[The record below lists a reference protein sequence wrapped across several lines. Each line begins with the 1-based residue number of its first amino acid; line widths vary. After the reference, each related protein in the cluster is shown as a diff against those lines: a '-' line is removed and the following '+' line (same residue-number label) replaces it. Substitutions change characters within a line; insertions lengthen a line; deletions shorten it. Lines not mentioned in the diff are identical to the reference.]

1 MNNWPVYKI
10 ENICDIKSGKRIPL
24 GFDFVINETQHP
36 YIRARDIK
44 NGRIN
49 TDDLIYLDD
58 STFAKIKKYI
68 IEENDIAITIVGA
81 SIGDIGF
88 ATKEVNGF
96 NLTENAVRLTNFKD
110 NVSSQYLFYLLVQ
123 NQYKEFMQ
131 TIAGGAA
138 QPKLGIY
145 KIQRIK
151 VQLPSLP
158 TQQKIASI
166 LSAYDNLIQNY
177 KKQIEALQT
186 AASDLYKEWFVRF
199 RFPGYKNVDMKDSYI
214 GKIPKTFE
222 VKKQNEVIKDYIG
235 GGWGEDEQSEQFSI
249 EAAVVRGADF
259 PEFTNGDI
267 TTCPVRYHKVSN
279 YNSRIIEPENIVL
292 EVSGG
297 TQEQPVGRTVIVS
310 KERLKRFN
318 NKLICASF
326 CKLIKLNKSIISPLF
341 YYYWMQFVYDTRV
354 IDRYQLQSTGIINF
368 KFEYFLRKGDVLLPP
383 KDLMDSFESKVKI
396 IHSKIE
402 KHAIGIENLTQQ
414 RDLLLPRLM
423 SGKIDI

>member
-151 VQLPSLP
+151 VQLPPLP

-186 AASDLYKEWFVRF
+186 AASELYKEWFVRF
-199 RFPGYKNVDMKDSYI
+199 RFPGYQTTKFEN
-214 GKIPKTFE
+214 GIPE
-222 VKKQNEVIKDYIG
+222 
-235 GGWGEDEQSEQFSI
+235 GWKVVLASKLGEF
-249 EAAVVRGADF
+249 VRGK
-259 PEFTNGDI
+259 NI
-267 TTCPVRYHKVSN
+267 TAEEMQEGMIPVISAG
-279 YNSRIIEPENIVL
+279 IEPSGFHNQSNVKGVSLTISNSGANAGYLQINYSNIWAADC
-292 EVSGG
+292 SYCNSAKH
-297 TQEQPVGRTVIVS
+297 IY
-310 KERLKRFN
+310 
-318 NKLICASF
+318 
-326 CKLIKLNKSIISPLF
+326 F
-341 YYYWMQFVYDTRV
+341 YYELLNNMRV
-354 IDRYQLQSTGIINF
+354 VLFNLQ
-368 KFEYFLRKGDVLLPP
+368 KG
-383 KDLMDSFESKVKI
+383 
-396 IHSKIE
+396 
-402 KHAIGIENLTQQ
+402 AA
-414 RDLLLPRLM
+414 
-423 SGKIDI
+423 

>member
-151 VQLPSLP
+151 VQLPPLP

-186 AASDLYKEWFVRF
+186 AASELYKEWFVRF
-199 RFPGYKNVDMKDSYI
+199 RFPGYQTTKFEN
-214 GKIPKTFE
+214 GIPE
-222 VKKQNEVIKDYIG
+222 
-235 GGWGEDEQSEQFSI
+235 GWKVVLASELGEF
-249 EAAVVRGADF
+249 VRGK
-259 PEFTNGDI
+259 NI
-267 TTCPVRYHKVSN
+267 TAEEMQEGMIPVISAG
-279 YNSRIIEPENIVL
+279 IEPSGFHNQSNVKGVSLTISNSGANAGYLQINYSNIWAADCSYCNSAKHIYFYYELLNNMRVVL
-292 EVSGG
+292 FNLQKGAA
-297 TQEQPVGRTVIVS
+297 QPHVYAKDI
-310 KERLKRFN
+310 
-318 NKLICASF
+318 NKMKIILPPSELIETAN
-326 CKLIKLNKSIISPLF
+326 KKIKLMHEKIYS
-341 YYYWMQFVYDTRV
+341 
-354 IDRYQLQSTGIINF
+354 LQQQIT
-368 KFEYFLRKGDVLLPP
+368 
-383 KDLMDSFESKVKI
+383 
-396 IHSKIE
+396 
-402 KHAIGIENLTQQ
+402 NLTQQ

-423 SGKIDI
+423 SGKLEVE